1 MPCARRASAS
11 ATGNRLPPAGPPPPS
26 SLGLRGRGGPSAA
39 RQVHALCKLRGDI
52 PAPGSPSQVL
62 RAAEE
67 GAFGVL
73 LWLRLQENVRV
84 WPLRVSPLPGVQG
97 AWLSPGHPRGVR
109 GPARAAGP
117 AADGLEG
124 SWFTCR
130 APGRAR
136 GLPGAGA
143 AAQDELVPLL
153 SGLCVRGGRPLPP
166 QVGQTRAF

>member
-1 MPCARRASAS
+1 MSFCGCVCRK
-11 ATGNRLPPAGPPPPS
+11 T
-26 SLGLRGRGGPSAA
+26 LGCGPS
-39 RQVHALCKLRGDI
+39 
-52 PAPGSPSQVL
+52 
-62 RAAEE
+62 
-67 GAFGVL
+67 
-73 LWLRLQENVRV
+73 
-84 WPLRVSPLPGVQG
+84 VSHLLPGVQG

-109 GPARAAGP
+109 GAARAAGP

-166 QVGQTRAF
+166 QVGQTRTF